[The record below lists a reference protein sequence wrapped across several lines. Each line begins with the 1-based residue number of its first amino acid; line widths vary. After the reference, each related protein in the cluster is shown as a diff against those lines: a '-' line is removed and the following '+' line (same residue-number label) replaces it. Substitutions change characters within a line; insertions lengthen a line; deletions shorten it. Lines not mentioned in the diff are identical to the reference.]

1 MNKSKLSKNVIVLGL
16 VSFFND
22 FASEMVYPI
31 VPIFLTSVL
40 GAPMAIVGLIEG
52 IAESTASLL
61 KTFSGWL
68 SDKFKKRK
76 FFVSSGYSFSTISKL
91 IIGLAR
97 SWPLVLLGRFIDRF
111 GKGIRTSARDALIAE
126 SSDDSNKGRA
136 FGFHRTLDTLGAV
149 VGPLTAIFLIQFLG
163 ENLRP
168 IFYLAFIPGVI
179 AVLLLII
186 FVKEKKVEISKITL
200 PKFSLKNL
208 NPAFKIFLIVS
219 IIFAIGNSS
228 DAFLI
233 LRAKNLGLT
242 TVLAIFAY
250 VIFNLFYAI
259 FSTPAGVLSDK
270 IGPKKLLTFGFF
282 FFAFIYFLF
291 GISQSSILIWL
302 LFALYGIYMA
312 LTEGIGKAYISQIG
326 EKERLAT
333 SFGIYQ
339 TAIGI
344 CTFFASLIAGILW
357 SKINPSAPFIFG
369 SILALIAGFMFLFYS
384 KETNPVEN
392 YGR

>member
-40 GAPMAIVGLIEG
+40 RAPMTIVGLIEG
-52 IAESTASLL
+52 VAEATASLL

-76 FFVSSGYSFSTISKL
+76 FFVSSGYSLSTISKL
-91 IIGLAR
+91 IIGISK
-97 SWPLVLLGRFIDRF
+97 SWPLVLVGRFIDRF

-126 SSDDSNKGRA
+126 SSNDSNRGRA
-136 FGFHRTLDTLGAV
+136 FGFHRALDTLGAV

-168 IFYLAFIPGVI
+168 VFYLAFIPGVI
-179 AVLLLII
+179 AILLLIT
-186 FVKEKKVEISKITL
+186 FVKEKRVEASKTTL

-208 NPAFKIFLIVS
+208 SPAFKIFLIAS

-233 LRAKNLGLT
+233 LRAKNVGLT
-242 TVLAIFAY
+242 TALAIFAY
-250 VIFNLFYAI
+250 VIFNIFYAI
-259 FSTPAGVLSDK
+259 FSTPAGILSDK
-270 IGPKKLLTFGFF
+270 IGPKKLLVFGFF

-291 GISQSSILIWL
+291 GINQSSILIWL

-312 LTEGIGKAYISQIG
+312 LTEGVGKAYISQIG

-369 SILALIAGFMFLFYS
+369 SILALIAGFIFLFS
-384 KETNPVEN
+384 LPKVELKIEN
-392 YGR
+392 K